1 VANAGGQADFLADS
15 WLKAK
20 SSHLSPRSLT
30 IERLNLKHLNPFF
43 GNRFL
48 SDITPDDIA
57 QYQAERCR
65 AEDPLAVLSENS
77 PESSNLQVDGLW
89 GRRTRSIFTSG
100 CKLDLITDLIIL
112 CSPRK
117 KYGASG
123 DAFTQCVYANDPHRP
138 IGNWKE
144 AWEGAKKRAGVQCRF
159 HDLRHT
165 GCTRM
170 LEGGVPFPVV
180 SDVMGWSP
188 STAIRMAKRYGH
200 IGNAARREAV
210 DKLSSSTENYSEG
223 AQKWAQFSG
232 VNPSVETV

>member
-1 VANAGGQADFLADS
+1 VANAGCQADFLADS

-89 GRRTRSIFTSG
+89 GPNLT
-100 CKLDLITDLIIL
+100 
-112 CSPRK
+112 
-117 KYGASG
+117 
-123 DAFTQCVYANDPHRP
+123 
-138 IGNWKE
+138 
-144 AWEGAKKRAGVQCRF
+144 
-159 HDLRHT
+159 
-165 GCTRM
+165 
-170 LEGGVPFPVV
+170 
-180 SDVMGWSP
+180 
-188 STAIRMAKRYGH
+188 
-200 IGNAARREAV
+200 
-210 DKLSSSTENYSEG
+210 
-223 AQKWAQFSG
+223 
-232 VNPSVETV
+232 